1 MRVGDLVKI
10 KYDGVVTIVTAIES
24 IPHRTG
30 FEGPDIWY
38 SLLGQEI
45 SFRAGQLE
53 VVAVLMK
60 EQNECMM

>member
-1 MRVGDLVKI
+1 MKVGDLVKI

-30 FEGPDIWY
+30 FEGPDVWY

-45 SFRAGQLE
+45 SFRAAQLE
-53 VVAVLMK
+53 VVT
-60 EQNECMM
+60 